1 MYLILL
7 QCVNFWGVGQELP
20 SQFTRFSYVM
30 IELHVA
36 ISLDHIQVIDTFLS
50 DAHDSLS
57 IRPQSIEEIGQVN
70 ITHAE
75 LTKRKPEVIGYNT
88 CTCTCNRRRKS
99 LCITMITHCDL

>member
-1 MYLILL
+1 M
-7 QCVNFWGVGQELP
+7 
-20 SQFTRFSYVM
+20 M
-30 IELHVA
+30 ELHVA

-75 LTKRKPEVIGYNT
+75 LSKRKPEVITHNT
-88 CTCTCNRRRKS
+88 Y
-99 LCITMITHCDL
+99 MYMYM